1 VGIDLVISSESP
13 IMKITRLRTQVVHL
27 PIDPPIQSSI
37 MGALRT
43 TDCVL
48 TFLDTDDGLTGE
60 GLVMTI
66 NNRRLGVIH
75 EMIRNLEDLVIGL
88 DPRLGGSLNAR
99 AWKELNFLGYEG
111 VSIIGLAALDMAMW
125 DLRGKAAGLNVAH
138 LIGACR
144 ASVPTYAS
152 GGLWLGGS
160 LDDLQQQARGFVD
173 RGFRGMKTRVGPGD
187 PEAMVAR
194 VRAVR
199 EAIGPDIALM
209 VDANQQMTVKQAI
222 RIGRMMEDLN
232 LTWFEEPVIC
242 HDHQGEAQIAAAL
255 DTPIASGETVYTHRG
270 ILGMLEARSADVLMP
285 DLQRMGGPSEFL
297 KAGHLCEAF
306 HIPCASHLFPEM
318 SLSLLAALPG
328 GYYLEHMPWFEPIYR
343 DRIEL
348 DADGHAV
355 VPDRPGWGFSFDPD
369 AIRRFGA

>member
-1 VGIDLVISSESP
+1 
-13 IMKITRLRTQVVHL
+13 MKITRLRTQVVHL

-43 TDCVL
+43 ADCVL
-48 TFLDTDDGLTGE
+48 TCLDTDDGLTGE

-111 VSIIGLAALDMAMW
+111 VSIIGLAALDNAVW

-144 ASVPTYAS
+144 AAVPTYAS

-160 LDDLQQQARGFVD
+160 LDDLQAQARGFVE
-173 RGFRGMKTRVGPGD
+173 RGFRAMKTRVGPGD
-187 PEAMVAR
+187 PDAMVAR

-242 HDHQGEAQIAAAL
+242 HDHEGEAQIAAAL

-285 DLQRMGGPSEFL
+285 DLQRMGGPTEFL

-318 SLSLLAALPG
+318 SLALLAALPG
-328 GYYLEHMPWFEPIYR
+328 GYYLEHMPWFEAIYR
-343 DRIEL
+343 EQIEL
-348 DADGHAV
+348 DANGHAV
-355 VPDRPGWGFSFDPD
+355 VPDRPGWGFSFDPE
-369 AIRRFGA
+369 AIRRFGD